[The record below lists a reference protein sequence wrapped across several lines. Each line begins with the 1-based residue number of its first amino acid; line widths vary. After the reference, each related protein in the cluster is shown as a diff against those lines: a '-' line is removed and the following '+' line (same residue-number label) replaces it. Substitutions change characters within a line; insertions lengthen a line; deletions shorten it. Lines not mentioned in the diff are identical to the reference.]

1 MYIAF
6 SYSGSMNEQVVLYF
20 EPPDTVS
27 FPATPVAQVDF
38 LWFPTANLF
47 EAFTTNF
54 IADQNSMRCFGVEL
68 TPYFRDETVGCLSFW
83 NINLKL
89 KSSID

>member
-27 FPATPVAQVDF
+27 FPATPVTQVDF

-47 EAFTTNF
+47 EAFVRNF
-54 IADQNSMRCFGVEL
+54 LAQQYVMYCVRGGLTFHLEDIAV
-68 TPYFRDETVGCLSFW
+68 
-83 NINLKL
+83 
-89 KSSID
+89 